1 MRSANVFSNT
11 YVRILSA
18 VLVAQAAL
26 FYGSSRGENIPAIR
40 PLAEVPMRF
49 GEWRLLQEG
58 YVDAETQSILRADDT
73 LTRTYISDNQRMPAN
88 LFVAFFKTQ
97 RSGQAPHS
105 PKNCL
110 PGAGWE
116 AMSTGL
122 LDVPIPG
129 ESPITVNRYVVA
141 RGEQKS
147 VVLYWYQMRSRV
159 VASEYKAKMLLV
171 ADAIRYNR
179 SDTSLVKVVVPV
191 VMGDD
196 QGATERAI
204 QFVQSF
210 YAQLRLHLP
219 S

>member
-1 MRSANVFSNT
+1 MGSLNVFSNK
-11 YVRILSA
+11 YVRILTA
-18 VLVAQAAL
+18 VLVVQAAL
-26 FYGSSRGENIPAIR
+26 FYGSSRGESIPAIR
-40 PLAEVPMRF
+40 PLAELPTRF
-49 GEWRLLQEG
+49 GEWHLLQEG
-58 YVDAETQSILRADDT
+58 YVDAETQAILKADDT
-73 LTRTYISDNQRMPAN
+73 LTRTYASDKQRTPAN
-88 LFVAFFKTQ
+88 LFVAYFKTQ

-116 AMSTGL
+116 AMSTSL
-122 LDVPIPG
+122 LQVPIPG
-129 ESPITVNRYVVA
+129 ESPITINLYVVA

-147 VVLYWYQMRSRV
+147 LVLYWYQMQHRV
-159 VASEYKAKMLLV
+159 VASEYKAKVLLV

-191 VMGDD
+191 INGDD

-204 QFVQSF
+204 AFIQSF
-210 YAQLRLHLP
+210 YLPLRQHLP